1 MQMIAFSRRWALCV
15 GLFAVLAPG
24 SVCAPVEAGTAAA
37 GEVDS
42 LLAEVRSAQQAQ
54 DSARLGAAYAR
65 LAALQPDNPEFHRGH
80 GLALYLRGEYQR
92 AIASLESAARLRP
105 DLLGVQLYLAMSLY
119 RTNRFQ
125 EALGALEDSPE
136 VAAGKPVALYWK
148 GAVHRAL
155 GQFAPAIAA
164 LETARRDAPPDA
176 NLLQLLTR
184 TYSDRSTEL
193 LRKLLSIAPTSAA
206 ARLLRA
212 QELAMDGVEA
222 AALRELDSALASS
235 PDFIGLHHA
244 KGEILWSRGE
254 HDAGAA
260 EFRRELENDPLGFE
274 SSLRLAAYHLDRGDH
289 TEALALLRRVA
300 DYRPSDHRAVSLL
313 ASAERLS
320 GSAAQADIDS
330 PDPPLESLAGAKS
343 AYRRGRP
350 DLAVQFLEP
359 LVESEPDVIEARMLL
374 ARCHIAKGSD
384 SKAANQLTSV
394 LDSEPRNTEALYMAG
409 SAYERLAAATAEDL
423 FALNPDSASVRLLR
437 GEAFERGPKSDLG
450 QALAEFRKAVELQS
464 DNTAAHHALGRV
476 LFKMKRYEEAI
487 PHLEAVLARN
497 RRHGMA
503 NYLLG
508 KIHLVNRDRITA
520 IKHLEMSIDARP
532 GLSEA
537 KRDLARAL
545 VFSGRR
551 DEGIA
556 IYKKLLLVDASDPS
570 LHAQIAVAYRTA
582 GRMDEARM
590 HAEWAQRLAAAKHQ
604 PNQQ

>member
-1 MQMIAFSRRWALCV
+1 MQMIAFSRRWALLA
-15 GLFAVLAPG
+15 GLLAVLAPG
-24 SVCAPVEAGTAAA
+24 GVCDPLEADAAA
-37 GEVDS
+37 TGELDS

-54 DSARLGAAYAR
+54 DSARLGAAYAK
-65 LAALQPDNPEFHRGH
+65 LATLQPDNPEFHRGH
-80 GLALYLRGEYQR
+80 GLALYLRGEYQH
-92 AIASLESAARLRP
+92 AVAALESAAKLRP

-125 EALGALEDSPE
+125 EALGALENSPE
-136 VAAGKPVALYWK
+136 LAAGRPVALYWK

-164 LETARRDAPPDA
+164 LQTARRAAPPDA

-193 LRKLLSIAPTSAA
+193 LRELLSIAPTSAA

-212 QELAMDGVEA
+212 EELAMDGVEE
-222 AALRELDSALASS
+222 AALRELESALASS
-235 PDFIGLHHA
+235 PDFAGLHHA

-254 HDAGAA
+254 YEAGAA
-260 EFRRELENDPLGFE
+260 EFRQELENDPLGFE
-274 SSLRLAAYHLDRGDH
+274 SSLRLAAYRLDRGDH
-289 TEALALLRRVA
+289 AEALALLDGVA
-300 DYRPSDHRAVSLL
+300 DYRPNDDRVVSLL
-313 ASAERLS
+313 ASAERLG
-320 GSAAQADIDS
+320 GSAAQVDIDS
-330 PDPPLESLAGAKS
+330 PAPPSESLAGAES

-350 DLAVQFLEP
+350 DLAVQLLKPFI
-359 LVESEPDVIEARMLL
+359 ESEPGVVQARMLL
-374 ARCHIAKGSD
+374 ARCYVAQGAD
-384 SKAANQLTSV
+384 SKAANQLTAV
-394 LDSEPRNTEALYMAG
+394 LDSDPRNTEALYLAG

-437 GEAFERGPKSDLG
+437 GEAFERGPKSDLEK
-450 QALAEFRKAVELQS
+450 ALAEFRKAVELQS
-464 DNTAAHHALGRV
+464 ENTAAHHALGRV

-487 PHLEAVLARN
+487 PHLQEVLARN
-497 RRHGMA
+497 RRHSMA

-508 KIHLVNRDRITA
+508 KIYLVNRDRITA
-520 IKHLEMSIDARP
+520 IKHLEMAIDARP

-556 IYKKLLLVDASDPS
+556 IYKKLLLADASDPS
-570 LHAQIAVAYRTA
+570 LHAQLAVAYRTA
-582 GRMDEARM
+582 GRMDEART
-590 HAEWAQRLAAAKHQ
+590 HAERAQKLAAAKHQ
-604 PNQQ
+604 PNRQ